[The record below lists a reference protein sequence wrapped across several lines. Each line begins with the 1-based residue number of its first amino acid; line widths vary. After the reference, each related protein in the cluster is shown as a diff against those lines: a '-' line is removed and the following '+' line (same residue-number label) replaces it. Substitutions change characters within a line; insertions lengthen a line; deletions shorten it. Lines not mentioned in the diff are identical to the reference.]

1 MVKDAERK
9 GEMGGEWLGEVKPIG
24 RMSLPSL
31 DTPSPSPLPNCEKKT
46 GKKGKLGSGKG
57 REGKGDNRNR
67 QGRSKGK
74 EATGRRGF
82 KGKKGGEG
90 TTEDEREGKE
100 EDRMKGRERRSG
112 RG

>member
-1 MVKDAERK
+1 
-9 GEMGGEWLGEVKPIG
+9 MGGEWLGEVKPIG

-57 REGKGDNRNR
+57 SETGRETKGTDREEAK
-67 QGRSKGK
+67 GRKQQEEEDAKERRKGK
-74 EATGRRGF
+74 
-82 KGKKGGEG
+82 G

-100 EDRMKGRERRSG
+100 EEDRMKGRERRG
-112 RG
+112 ERRE

>member
-31 DTPSPSPLPNCEKKT
+31 DPPSPSPLPNCEKKT

-74 EATGRRGF
+74 EATGRRGC
-82 KGKKGGEG
+82 KGKKKGEG
-90 TTEDEREGKE
+90 YNG
-100 EDRMKGRERRSG
+100 G
-112 RG
+112 